1 MNVTRPSRALVTG
14 GASGIGAAIC
24 RQLARDGM
32 AVTFCDRDVES
43 GEVLAREI
51 GAAFAQLDVTHDQA
65 VTSWL
70 RGVGPFDV
78 LVNNAG
84 ADQHAFFT
92 DTDRTEWRRL
102 LAVNLE
108 ATFAF
113 TLGVLPN
120 MQACRYGRI
129 VNIGSEAGRLGSKG
143 GSVYAAAKAGVLGF
157 TKSIARENAR
167 FGITA
172 NAVLPGPIRTP
183 LVERAIEAF
192 GEKLQRDLENLTL
205 MRRLGRPEEVA
216 AAVGFLASPT
226 ASFVNGEV
234 LGVSGGMGCGVA

>member
-1 MNVTRPSRALVTG
+1 MSMAEASRALVTG
-14 GASGIGAAIC
+14 GANGIGAAIC

-32 AVTFCDRDVES
+32 AVTFCDLDAGS

-51 GAAFAQLDVTHDQA
+51 GGLFRTLDVTDDQA

-70 RGVGPFDV
+70 RDAGPFDV

-113 TLGVLPN
+113 TLGVLPH
-120 MQACRYGRI
+120 MQARRYGRI
-129 VNIGSEAGRLGSKG
+129 VNIASEAGRLGSKG

-192 GEKLQRDLENLTL
+192 GEKLRSDLENLTL
-205 MRRLGRPEEVA
+205 ARRLGTPEEVA

-226 ASFVNGEV
+226 ASFVTGEA
-234 LGVSGGMGCGVA
+234 LGVSGGMGCGAA

>member
-1 MNVTRPSRALVTG
+1 MAEASRALVTG
-14 GASGIGAAIC
+14 GANGIGAAIC

-32 AVTFCDRDVES
+32 AITFCDRDAGS

-51 GAAFAQLDVTHDQA
+51 AGTFVQLDVTDDQA

-70 RGVGPFDV
+70 RDAGPFDV

-84 ADQHAFFT
+84 VDQHAFFT
-92 DTDRTEWRRL
+92 NTDRTEWRRL

-113 TLGVLPN
+113 TLGVLPH
-120 MQACRYGRI
+120 MQARRYGRI
-129 VNIGSEAGRLGSKG
+129 VNIASEAGRLGSKG

-157 TKSIARENAR
+157 TRSIARENAR

-172 NAVLPGPIRTP
+172 NAVLPGPIRTS

-192 GEKLQRDLENLTL
+192 GEKLQSELENLTL
-205 MRRLGRPEEVA
+205 LRRLGTPEEVA

-226 ASFVNGEV
+226 ASFVTGEA

>member
-1 MNVTRPSRALVTG
+1 MSMAEASRALVTG
-14 GASGIGAAIC
+14 GANGIGAAIC

-32 AVTFCDRDVES
+32 AVTFCDRDVGS

-51 GAAFAQLDVTHDQA
+51 GATFRRLDVTDDQA

-70 RGVGPFDV
+70 RDAGPFDV

-113 TLGVLPN
+113 TLGVLPH
-120 MQACRYGRI
+120 MQARRYGRI
-129 VNIGSEAGRLGSKG
+129 VNIASEAGRLGSKG

-172 NAVLPGPIRTP
+172 NAVLPGPIRTL
-183 LVERAIEAF
+183 LVERAIAAF
-192 GEKLQRDLENLTL
+192 GEKLRSDLENLTL
-205 MRRLGRPEEVA
+205 ARRLGTPEEVA
-216 AAVGFLASPT
+216 AAVGFLASPA
-226 ASFVNGEV
+226 ASFVTGEA
-234 LGVSGGMGCGVA
+234 LGVSGGMGCGAA